1 MDYTKFSV
9 EDFAANE
16 SFIDWV
22 NQADPEAVKYWELY
36 IAEHP
41 EIVPVVEK
49 ARALVINLKRTE
61 DIPEDDA
68 QIQSIW
74 AKIEARV
81 EHKQTRVS
89 SNRVRIAILASV
101 IIVVSAGIGWQL
113 QTDDSSPAA
122 DLYTYQ
128 NKKDNYAEQINETG
142 KPLRLQLADGS
153 MVTLQDKS
161 RLKYKSDYTNVTV
174 REVYLLGDA
183 FFEVTKDPYRPFIVH
198 TNEVLTKVLGTSFRV
213 QAPQGA
219 KNIIVSVKTGK
230 VSVYTARDDA
240 EADDTKEGVILLPN
254 QQVKYERAEQLFDK
268 ELVEIP
274 EVVNPAVKPAD
285 FNFDNTPI
293 RTVFKALEDAYG
305 VEILYNEELMEKC
318 FITAPLGSEPL
329 FEKLK
334 IICQTIGA
342 NYEVIDTRIIVNSS
356 GC

>member
-22 NQADPEAVKYWELY
+22 NQSDPEAVKYWELY
-36 IAEHP
+36 IAGHP
-41 EIVPVVEK
+41 EIAPVVEK
-49 ARALVINLKRTE
+49 ARTLVINLKRTE
-61 DIPEDDA
+61 DIPEDDT

-89 SNRVRIAILASV
+89 SNRTRIAILASV
-101 IIVVSAGIGWQL
+101 IIVVSAGIWWQL
-113 QTDDSSPAA
+113 QTGDSLPAA

-153 MVTLQDKS
+153 IVTLQDKS

-198 TNEVLTKVLGTSFRV
+198 TNEVLTKVLGTSFRI
-213 QAPQGA
+213 QAPEGA
-219 KNIIVSVKTGK
+219 RNIIVSVKTGK
-230 VSVYTARDDA
+230 VSVYTASEDA

-254 QQVKYERAEQLFDK
+254 QRVKYERAEQLFDK

-274 EVVNPAVKPAD
+274 EVVNPAVKSTD

-293 RTVFKALEDAYG
+293 RTVFKVLEDAYG

-342 NYEVIDTRIIVNSS
+342 NYEVIDTRIIINSS

>member
-1 MDYTKFSV
+1 MDYTKFNV
-9 EDFAANE
+9 EDFASNE

-49 ARALVINLKRTE
+49 ARALVINLKRAE
-61 DIPEDDA
+61 DVPGDEDQVHA
-68 QIQSIW
+68 IW
-74 AKIEARV
+74 TKIEARV
-81 EHKQTRVS
+81 DRKPERVS
-89 SNRVRIAILASV
+89 SVRTRIAVLASV
-101 IIVVSAGIGWQL
+101 LIVVCAGIVWQL
-113 QTDDSSPAA
+113 AGDNSSPAQ

-128 NKKDNYAEQINETG
+128 HETDNYAEQVNETG
-142 KPLRLQLADGS
+142 KPLRIQLADGS
-153 MVTLQDKS
+153 IVTLQDKS
-161 RLKYKSDYTNVTV
+161 RLKYKSDYTNVTA

-213 QAPQGA
+213 QAPEGA
-219 KNIIVSVKTGK
+219 KDIIVSVKTGK
-230 VSVYTARDDA
+230 VSVYTAGQTN
-240 EADDTKEGVILLPN
+240 ETDDTKEGVILLPN
-254 QQVKYERAEQLFDK
+254 QQVKYERAEQSFDK
-268 ELVEIP
+268 ALVEIP
-274 EVVNPAVKPAD
+274 EVVNPAVESAD

-293 RTVFKALEDAYG
+293 REVFKTLEDAYG
-305 VEILYNEELMEKC
+305 VEILYNEELMDKC

-342 NYEVIDTRIIVNSS
+342 NYEVIDTRIIINSS

>member
-1 MDYTKFSV
+1 MDYTKFNV

-22 NQADPEAVKYWELY
+22 NQADPEAIKYWELY

-61 DIPEDDA
+61 DIPEDNE
-68 QIQSIW
+68 QIHAIW
-74 AKIEARV
+74 TKIEARV
-81 EHKQTRVS
+81 ESRQTRVS
-89 SNRVRIAILASV
+89 SGRTRLAILASV
-101 IIVVSAGIGWQL
+101 IIVVCAGTWWL
-113 QTDDSSPAA
+113 LKSNSTSPEQ

-128 NKKDNYAEQINETG
+128 HKTDHYAEQVNETG
-142 KPLRLQLADGS
+142 KPLRIQLADGS
-153 MVTLQDKS
+153 IVTLQDKS
-161 RLKYKSDYTNVTV
+161 RLKYKSDYTNVKT

-213 QAPQGA
+213 QAPEGA

-230 VSVYTARDDA
+230 VSVYTASK
-240 EADDTKEGVILLPN
+240 ETKADDTKEGVILLPN

-268 ELVEIP
+268 ALVEIP
-274 EVVNPAVKPAD
+274 EVVNPAVKSAD

-293 RTVFKALEDAYG
+293 RTVFKKMEEAYG

-342 NYEVIDTRIIVNSS
+342 NYEVIDTRIIINSS